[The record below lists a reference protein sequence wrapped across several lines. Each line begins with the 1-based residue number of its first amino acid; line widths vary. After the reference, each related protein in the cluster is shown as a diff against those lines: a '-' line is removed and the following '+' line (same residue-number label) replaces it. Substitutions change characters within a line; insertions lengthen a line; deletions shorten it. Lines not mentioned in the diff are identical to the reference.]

1 MTNHLLLQIHFN
13 IDNRGSLILK
23 KAGMSARINDL
34 LAPLTFVANM
44 KQLSLAMDSGARQNC
59 AYEIKNGE
67 GLEWV
72 LACRFAKGIVALE
85 LWFQKF
91 GFSEQLDTLFSWE
104 GTAKEFGRSV
114 SKLVERLPVYRFT
127 WF

>member
-1 MTNHLLLQIHFN
+1 MTNHLLLQMHMN
-13 IDNRGSLILK
+13 IDNQGSLVLK
-23 KAGMSARINDL
+23 RSGMSARINDL

-44 KQLSLAMDSGARQNC
+44 KQLSLAVDTGARQNC
-59 AYEIKNGE
+59 AYEIKNTK

-91 GFSEQLDTLFSWE
+91 GFNEHLETLFSWE
-104 GTAKEFGRSV
+104 GTAKEFGKSV
-114 SKLVERLPVYRFT
+114 NKLVERLPVYRFN